1 MGDLARGL
9 AVEMT
14 KTDVK
19 LFAAI
24 VGACKG
30 IEGSKTV
37 SKIQSQAR
45 FGCGRQALRVIDTI
59 FRHEAEHLAV
69 KATAQIAN
77 LECRD
82 MNGLENYLATF
93 RKFRHHMGP
102 DRYSLTDAMGCEFLR
117 KQLAGVSQL
126 KAIFAAVKLQDEPSV
141 ERALQLLDRAAV
153 EHRVDHVKDTP
164 DKGLAASDKGN
175 SKGTGT
181 GARSGR

>member
-1 MGDLARGL
+1 MQPLPEASSEYDRWRFSVKASILAAAPDPILALVYLTELDDPIYSMDDLARGL

-14 KTDVK
+14 KTDVR
-19 LFAAI
+19 LFAAV

-30 IEGSKTV
+30 IDGSKTV

-82 MNGLENYLATF
+82 MNGLENYLTTSKSGTTWGPTAT
-93 RKFRHHMGP
+93 P
-102 DRYSLTDAMGCEFLR
+102 
-117 KQLAGVSQL
+117 
-126 KAIFAAVKLQDEPSV
+126 
-141 ERALQLLDRAAV
+141 
-153 EHRVDHVKDTP
+153 
-164 DKGLAASDKGN
+164 
-175 SKGTGT
+175 
-181 GARSGR
+181 